1 MKVIFCNTAYM
12 KYYCGTDGDT
22 PRNGGKYVNE
32 NNTGGEAY
40 NFLDDN
46 GKCYGYFMSYG
57 QTHIERLEGV
67 DARDEEVSDVLVVW
81 TAKRDASSSP
91 TIVGWYRNATVY
103 RQFQHISPFGIGVE
117 HHYYIVADSKD
128 CYLLPEEKRRFAI
141 PRASIAGAGKGM
153 GQSAI
158 WYAESSYAQTEF
170 IPKVIEYIE
179 NYERDCG
186 EFINIVYTEEMLNKK
201 YTGDKSM
208 DELVELAKNTETPAD
223 EALLYI
229 NTVLE
234 NDETAENLCI
244 KADILS
250 ELLQFSLAQKYYE
263 KAFETDSSSMGI
275 QPILHQLYMVTGQYD
290 KAALTGKMLENTEFF
305 TQLNDYDKWTL
316 YAYTADALININK
329 LPAAREYV
337 EKLKKLKGNN
347 SLDEGQNEGL
357 DMDIKYFEEM
367 LEQ

>member
-81 TAKRDASSSP
+81 TAKRDASSPP
-91 TIVGWYRNATVY
+91 TIVGWYKNATVY
-103 RQFQHISPFGIGVE
+103 RQFRYKGAYGIGVE
-117 HHYYIVADSKD
+117 HNYCIVADSKD

-141 PRASIAGAGKGM
+141 PRAPVAGAGKGM

-170 IPKVIEYIE
+170 IPRVIEYIE

-186 EFINIVYTEEMLNKK
+186 EYLNFVYTEEELNKK
-201 YTGDKSM
+201 YMGDKSM
-208 DELVELAKNTETPAD
+208 DELVELAANVETPLD
-223 EALLYI
+223 DALAYI
-229 NTVLE
+229 NTALE
-234 NDETAENLCI
+234 SNETAENLCI

-250 ELLQFSLAQKYYE
+250 DMLQFSLAQKYFE
-263 KAFETDSSSMGI
+263 KAFETDSSMMKC
-275 QPILHQLYMVTGQYD
+275 QARLHQIYMVTGQYD

-305 TQLNDYDKWTL
+305 TQLSDNDKWTL
-316 YAYTADALININK
+316 YAYTTDALISINK
-329 LPAAREYV
+329 LPAASEYV
-337 EKLKKLKGNN
+337 EKLKKLKENN
-347 SLDEGQNEGL
+347 SLDERQNEGL
-357 DMDIKYFEEM
+357 DMDIKYFEDM

>member
-46 GKCYGYFMSYG
+46 GKCYGYFMTYG

-91 TIVGWYRNATVY
+91 TIVGWYKNATVY
-103 RQFQHISPFGIGVE
+103 RQFRYKGAYGIGVE
-117 HHYYIVADSKD
+117 HNYCIVADSKD

-186 EFINIVYTEEMLNKK
+186 EYLNFVYTEEELNKK

-208 DELVELAKNTETPAD
+208 DELVELAVNVETPAD

-234 NDETAENLCI
+234 NDETAENLFI
-244 KADILS
+244 KAYILS
-250 ELLQFSLAQKYYE
+250 ELFQHSLAQKYFE
-263 KAFETDSSSMGI
+263 KAFESDRNMMSAQMWLQRI
-275 QPILHQLYMVTGQYD
+275 YMIMGQYE
-290 KAALTGKMLENTEFF
+290 KAALTGKMLVNTEFC
-305 TQLNDYDKWTL
+305 TQMSDYDKWLL

-329 LPAAREYV
+329 LSAAREYV
-337 EKLKKLKGNN
+337 EKLKIFKENN

-357 DMDIKYFEEM
+357 DMDIKYFEDM